1 MFLSIFCFEL
11 KYWIRNPVVYF
22 YSIIFF
28 LLGLAMMA
36 GSAGAFGAPT
46 NTIRIANSPFNV
58 YSILTLFN
66 KLILFILPAI
76 IGNSIYRDYK
86 SRSYQ
91 VMYTFP
97 FTKREY
103 LAGKLL
109 SSLLIVIVICA
120 LAGLGLYLGT
130 RFPGT
135 NKSLLAE
142 FDLAVYVQ
150 LYAVY
155 VLPTILIFGSLV
167 FALVTLT
174 RNVYTGFIVI
184 VLLLIGRELLSRFVG
199 VSGNTLALLAEPLGE
214 TATLFATRNWTIAEQ
229 NTKSIPYL
237 EFILLN
243 RFVWFSIACSILVFT
258 YRYFSFSQLG
268 WSLSMFA
275 AKSKRSTKNNFGS
288 LIKVKLSAISFN
300 FDWKHQVRL
309 VWRLSQLDFQYILRS
324 GSFLSIVLV
333 GAILVVVLLTQ
344 MNPPY
349 ETRILP
355 VTWVMLAFPILF
367 FSLLV
372 NFLTFLYAGIL
383 IHRGRNTRMSE
394 LLDVT
399 PVSNG
404 VFALSKL
411 MAVVKMQMVLLGV
424 IFLCGLSVQVY
435 SGYYAFEVGHY
446 LFDLFAIHLIEFI
459 IWAIAA
465 VFVHTVVSN
474 SYVSLFILILGF
486 FGVSQLQLV
495 GIDSLV
501 FQFNQDIESGF
512 FMKYSN
518 MNGHGHSLVPYFILK
533 GYWLLFGLLLL
544 IVAVITWSRGTSQ
557 TAKARIAIAGE
568 RVKGKL
574 GLALVLIILA
584 VMLAGFTVYKM
595 ENIFHVPSEATRN
608 QINRSADKKYGH
620 LKTITQPRIVSVTVT
635 LDLFPENE
643 SFGSTGVFTLVNKT
657 NESIDTLLVN
667 YSQNAFTQYKFDRE
681 YKTLLQDSIAKFD
694 INKLKH
700 PLAPGDSLHLYF
712 SVQSIKNTGLFQN
725 STVLKNGT
733 FITSLIYPG
742 LGYYSSALRSGSKD
756 SIARQNHYRSI
767 DSDYISFQATVSTSS
782 DQIAIAPGYL
792 NKKWNKNGR
801 NYFQYQSTNNVTN
814 DYAFTSGKYQ
824 VLRDQYND
832 INLEIYYHPT
842 HAYNLTHL
850 MNGLKSTLSYCEK
863 YFSPYQHKQVRIIE
877 YSRKAGDFAQSFA
890 NTIPVS
896 ERSFVMDIDD
906 NNPLAFNSS
915 FLGASHELAHQ
926 WWGHQ
931 VIPADVNG
939 SRMITES
946 MAEYVSLCVL
956 EEKYGKEKGKLF
968 RRKALDI
975 YLKRRVED
983 ENEKSL
989 IANSGLDKSYIPYQ
1003 KGSLALYAMRDFLG
1017 EEKLNQAL
1025 RAYLEKVKFQQAPYT
1040 IPEEMVDYLRQATP
1054 DSLKY
1059 LIYDLFETVT
1069 LYDNR
1074 LKNYDVTKLA
1084 NGKYQ
1089 VVINFSITKFRS
1101 ENGTKVFSG
1110 SNGQTLNYSDDQS
1123 VINSLPL
1130 ADYIEIGVYSAKGE
1144 ELHLKKHFI
1153 SDISNTLTIVVDEAP
1168 GLVAVDPLVKLLDI
1182 YTDN

>member
-1 MFLSIFCFEL
+1 MFLSIFWFEF
-11 KYWIRNPVVYF
+11 KYWIRNPAVYF
-22 YSIIFF
+22 YSTIFF
-28 LLGLAMMA
+28 LLGLTMMA
-36 GSAGAFGAPT
+36 GSAGAFGAST
-46 NTIRIANSPFNV
+46 NAIRIANSPFNL

-76 IGNSIYRDYK
+76 IGNSIYRDFK
-86 SRSYQ
+86 SRSFQ

-120 LAGLGLYLGT
+120 FAGLGLYLGT
-130 RFPGT
+130 RLPGT
-135 NKSLLAE
+135 NNSLLAE
-142 FDLAVYVQ
+142 FDLAVYVH
-150 LYAVY
+150 LHAVY

-167 FALVTLT
+167 FAIVALS

-199 VSGNTLALLAEPLGE
+199 ISGNTLALLAEPLGE

-237 EFILLN
+237 GFILLN
-243 RFVWFSIACSILVFT
+243 RFVWLSIACSILVFT

-268 WSLSMFA
+268 WSSSIFA
-275 AKSKRSTKNNFGS
+275 TNSTRSAKNNFGN
-288 LIKVKLSAISFN
+288 LIKVKLSAISSNFN
-300 FDWKHQVRL
+300 WRHQVRL
-309 VWRLSQLDFQYILRS
+309 VWRLSQLDFQHILRS

-367 FSLLV
+367 FSLLI

-383 IHRGRNTRMSE
+383 IHRGRNSRMSE
-394 LLDVT
+394 LVDVT

-404 VFALSKL
+404 AFVLSKL
-411 MAVVKMQMVLLGV
+411 LAIVKMQMVLLGV
-424 IFLCGLSVQVY
+424 IFLAGLSVQVY
-435 SGYYAFEVGHY
+435 SGYYSFEVGHY
-446 LFDLFAIHLIEFI
+446 LFDLYAIHLIEFI

-474 SYVSLFILILGF
+474 FYLSLFILILGF

-495 GIDSLV
+495 GIDSLL
-501 FQFNQDIESGF
+501 FQFNQDIEPGF

-533 GYWLLFGLLLL
+533 GYWLAIGLFLL
-544 IVAVITWSRGTSQ
+544 IVAVIAWSRGTSQ
-557 TAKARIAIAGE
+557 TAKARIISAGE
-568 RVKGKL
+568 SVKGKL
-574 GLALVLIILA
+574 GLALVLVIIA
-584 VMLAGFTVYKM
+584 VILAGFTVYKM
-595 ENIFHVPSEATRN
+595 ESIFHVPNEATRN
-608 QINRSADKKYGH
+608 QINKSADKKYGH
-620 LKTITQPRIVSVTVT
+620 LKNTTQPRIVNVT
-635 LDLFPENE
+635 LTMDLFPENE
-643 SFGSTGVFTLVNKT
+643 SFESTGVFTLVNKT

-667 YSQNAFTQYKFDRE
+667 YSQDAFTQYIFDRE
-681 YKTLLQDSIAKFD
+681 YETLLKDSITKFD
-694 INKLKH
+694 VNKLKH
-700 PLAPGDSLHLYF
+700 PLAPGDSLYLYF

-725 STVLKNGT
+725 SPVLKNGT

-742 LGYYSSALRSGSKD
+742 LGYYSSALRGGTKD
-756 SIARQNHYRSI
+756 RIARQNHYRSI

-792 NKKWNKNGR
+792 SKKWNKNGR
-801 NYFQYQSTNNVTN
+801 NYFQYQSANNVTN
-814 DYAFTSGKYQ
+814 DYAFTSGRYQ
-824 VLRDQYND
+824 VLRDQYSD
-832 INLEIYYHPT
+832 INLEIYYHPA
-842 HAYNLTHL
+842 HSYNLTHL
-850 MNGLKSTLSYCEK
+850 MNGLKSTLVYCEK

-896 ERSFVMDIDD
+896 ERSFVMDIDE
-906 NNPLAFNSS
+906 NNPLALNSS

-983 ENEKSL
+983 ENEKAL
-989 IANSGLDKSYIPYQ
+989 IENSGLDKSYIPYQ
-1003 KGSLALYAMRDFLG
+1003 KGSLVLYSLRDFLG

-1025 RAYLEKVKFQQAPYT
+1025 RAYLEKVKFQKAPYT
-1040 IPEEMVDYLRQATP
+1040 IPKEMVDCLRQATP

-1059 LIYDLFETVT
+1059 LIHDLFETVT

-1074 LKNYDVTKLA
+1074 LKDYDVSKLP

-1089 VVINFSITKFRS
+1089 VTINFVITKFLS
-1101 ENGTKVFSG
+1101 KNGSRVFADTL
-1110 SNGQTLNYSDDQS
+1110 GQAL
-1123 VINSLPL
+1123 
-1130 ADYIEIGVYSAKGE
+1130 
-1144 ELHLKKHFI
+1144 
-1153 SDISNTLTIVVDEAP
+1153 
-1168 GLVAVDPLVKLLDI
+1168 
-1182 YTDN
+1182 